1 MLKELTNYPSLA
13 SLREATTRGSH
24 HHHHQPVDLA
34 RRSLYRGCVGVIY
47 AGRDLTPVQP
57 SLVPTDEGL
66 VIAMPGDRLHWASRG
81 SVASRGFN
89 RMLVPL
95 PSPRQ
100 GDAAGPGRQSYA
112 LIVDPNPPLT
122 ASL

>member
-1 MLKELTNYPSLA
+1 
-13 SLREATTRGSH
+13 
-24 HHHHQPVDLA
+24 
-34 RRSLYRGCVGVIY
+34 
-47 AGRDLTPVQP
+47 VQP